1 MRSLVARVRRWW
13 RLGGSSATVTPFEVA
28 CACGQ
33 VQRGLRQSR
42 HQVLR
47 CACGRDVFVLGRSPL
62 PPPPP
67 RGASVSGLRG
77 PGRREGPGLRDRV
90 TPPAAGW
97 WRWPLLAAALT
108 LAAVVALYAVLFG
121 LLPPRPPATVAETAG
136 EVRQLVRAGEA
147 ALAGGNFR
155 LAEEKLAAARALL
168 EQRPGEMTAHER
180 RQVVNLHRQAA
191 LLADLLSESLGEIL
205 QHASAL
211 PEEEWQA
218 QFARR
223 YHGQAVV
230 FDADVRRDAAGQ
242 HLLDYHVQAGV
253 EPARVDLTG
262 LRLLTALP
270 RDRPPRLLFGAR
282 LGNVAREAPGAWVV
296 RFDPDSGVLLTH
308 AGAVAASCP
317 PPIDEDMMQLLR
329 RQETWAA
336 EVP

>member
-211 PEEEWQA
+211 PAILYFLSGEASLHLGGEEKD
-218 QFARR
+218 AR
-223 YHGQAVV
+223 
-230 FDADVRRDAAGQ
+230 AGTW
-242 HLLDYHVQAGV
+242 
-253 EPARVDLTG
+253 VDM
-262 LRLLTALP
+262 
-270 RDRPPRLLFGAR
+270 PPRMPHSVLANTPVTMLL
-282 LGNVAREAPGAWVV
+282 
-296 RFDPDSGVLLTH
+296 LL
-308 AGAVAASCP
+308 
-317 PPIDEDMMQLLR
+317 IKKDEQGSA
-329 RQETWAA
+329 QG
-336 EVP
+336 